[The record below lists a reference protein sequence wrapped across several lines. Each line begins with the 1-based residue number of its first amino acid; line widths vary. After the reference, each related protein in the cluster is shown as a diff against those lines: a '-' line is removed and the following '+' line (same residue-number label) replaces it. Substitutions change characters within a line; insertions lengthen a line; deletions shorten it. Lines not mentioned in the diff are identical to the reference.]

1 MDDYRSKYY
10 GEGDMQIQPYQG
22 GGAGVSGG
30 GGGGRNYS
38 QQGHGGGDFRSYS
51 TSATYVSSSAVTTGG
66 GGGGGGNNKDLKFKK
81 AKSGGTSKI
90 WCFNDP
96 EIQRKKRVASYKV
109 YSVEGNI
116 KGTFRKSVR
125 WIKDRYTKVVYGW
138 W

>member
-30 GGGGRNYS
+30 GGRNYS
-38 QQGHGGGDFRSYS
+38 QQGGHGGGGDFRSYS
-51 TSATYVSSSAVTTGG
+51 TSATYVSSSAVTTT

-96 EIQRKKRVASYKV
+96 ELQRKKRVASYKV

>member
-1 MDDYRSKYY
+1 MGDYRSKYY

-22 GGAGVSGG
+22 G
-30 GGGGRNYS
+30 RNG
-38 QQGHGGGDFRSYS
+38 QQPHHGGDFRSYS
-51 TSATYVSSSAVTTGG
+51 SSYVSSSATPQMGSG
-66 GGGGGGNNKDLKFKK
+66 KDNKFKK

-96 EIQRKKRVASYKV
+96 ELQRKKRVASYKV

-125 WIKDRYTKVVYGW
+125 WIKDKYTKAVYGW

>member
-10 GEGDMQIQPYQG
+10 GNMQIQPYQG
-22 GGAGVSGG
+22 GG
-30 GGGGRNYS
+30 GGRNYN
-38 QQGHGGGDFRSYS
+38 QQGHDGGGGDFRSYS
-51 TSATYVSSSAVTTGG
+51 TSSAYVSSSSSVTTTTPSYQN
-66 GGGGGGNNKDLKFKK
+66 NNKDVKFKK

-96 EIQRKKRVASYKV
+96 ELQRKKRVASYKV

>member
-22 GGAGVSGG
+22 GGGAGVSGG
-30 GGGGRNYS
+30 GRRNYS
-38 QQGHGGGDFRSYS
+38 QQGGHGGGDFRSYS
-51 TSATYVSSSAVTTGG
+51 TSATYVSSSAVTTT
-66 GGGGGGNNKDLKFKK
+66 GGGGGNNSKEMKFKK

-96 EIQRKKRVASYKV
+96 ELQRKKRVASYKV

>member
-10 GEGDMQIQPYQG
+10 GEANMQIQPYQG
-22 GGAGVSGG
+22 GGGVSGG
-30 GGGGRNYS
+30 GRNYN
-38 QQGHGGGDFRSYS
+38 QQGHGGGGGGDFRSYS
-51 TSATYVSSSAVTTGG
+51 TSSAYVSSSAVTTPSYQNN
-66 GGGGGGNNKDLKFKK
+66 NNKDVKFKK

-96 EIQRKKRVASYKV
+96 ELQRKKRVASYKV

>member
-10 GEGDMQIQPYQG
+10 GQGDMQIQPYQG
-22 GGAGVSGG
+22 GAGVSGG
-30 GGGGRNYS
+30 GGGRSYN
-38 QQGHGGGDFRSYS
+38 QQGGHGGDFRSYS

-66 GGGGGGNNKDLKFKK
+66 GGGNNSKEMKFKK

-96 EIQRKKRVASYKV
+96 ELQRKKRVASYKV

-125 WIKDRYTKVVYGW
+125 WIKDRCTKVVYGW